1 MIGLIVMACAS
12 QEYVLP
18 QAEIF
23 EEDWEG
29 SLSFTSLQGNQEEC
43 SMHYSMVGQAQ
54 GCDDCSWQVQFALE
68 PISEAC
74 VYSELESLAFRI
86 DKNNTWLVL
95 EKSGWEEWGE
105 ASFDEGV
112 WSLVSSFH
120 FFP

>member
-1 MIGLIVMACAS
+1 MIGLIIMACAS

-18 QAEIF
+18 QAEVF

-29 SLSFTSLQGNQEEC
+29 SLSFTSYQGNREEC
-43 SMHYSMVGQAQ
+43 SMHYSMVGFAQ
-54 GCDDCSWQVQFALE
+54 DCEDCSWQAEFILE
-68 PISEAC
+68 PISDACAYSDLEALSFL
-74 VYSELESLAFRI
+74 VN
-86 DKNNTWLVL
+86 KNNTWLVL
-95 EKSGWEEWGE
+95 EESGWEEWGE